1 MPIFP
6 SKLHLLW
13 RLKPQFVRVAGHE
26 LLEDCIL
33 RLQMFRDWNSESP
46 VLEEMN
52 LFMKRITIN
61 YTCIELYWYMYIMYN
76 ALSFFV
82 CHQKPKTSFYPHSAC
97 LSGRPV
103 PDGIFKCRGDDSQ
116 TDESHSQ
123 DDPINVNVKSKDI
136 LKLKISFLWWVR
148 LCKALANEGK
158 IKIKSNT

>member
-1 MPIFP
+1 
-6 SKLHLLW
+6 
-13 RLKPQFVRVAGHE
+13 
-26 LLEDCIL
+26 
-33 RLQMFRDWNSESP
+33 
-46 VLEEMN
+46 
-52 LFMKRITIN
+52 
-61 YTCIELYWYMYIMYN
+61 MYIMYN
-76 ALSFFV
+76 VLSFFI
-82 CHQKPKTSFYPHSAC
+82 CHQKPKTCFYPHSAC

-158 IKIKSNT
+158 IKIKSNGLKLPARFDRVSECLCRFGVYIYVYIYAHMSCSCRVCRFPLYKVCV